1 MFTPVSLH
9 LIFLITLLIILG
21 IVDTNYCIF
30 FPSLIQDSC
39 SKACASTYYH
49 CLILLFMMGH
59 KLSIGNQSGL

>member
-30 FPSLIQDSC
+30 FSSLIQDSC
-39 SKACASTYYH
+39 STACASTYYH
-49 CLILLFMMGH
+49 CL
-59 KLSIGNQSGL
+59 